1 MTDRE
6 TNTMLDVRTAGRAAG
21 RAAGS
26 LAVLLLALFA
36 AACGG
41 AGAPPEGESA
51 SAPPAPVTVY
61 SGRNESLIG
70 PLLDRFTEATGIPV
84 EVRYGETAELAA
96 TLLEEGAN
104 TPAEVFIS
112 QDAAALGALAAEGL
126 LRPLPA
132 DLVATVPA
140 RFADPGGR
148 WIGLSGRARVL
159 VYNTEATGPDE
170 LPETLEAVADPRYR
184 GRFGVAPLNGS
195 FQAQMAVYRALE
207 GAEALEE
214 LLAGIAANQPQRYA
228 NNRAIVDAVIAGEI
242 EFGLVNHYYLWRA
255 LQERPDASARNW
267 FQPGGGASSF
277 INVAGAGVL
286 AAPTDDDA
294 AEAVELVRWLLSGEA
309 QRYFADQTFEYPLVP
324 GVPAAADLVPLD
336 ELATPDVDFAAVSAV
351 LDETLAAID
360 ASGLVGPA

>member
-1 MTDRE
+1 
-6 TNTMLDVRTAGRAAG
+6 MLDVRVAGR
-21 RAAGS
+21 RAGS
-26 LAVLLLALFA
+26 LAALALALLA

-41 AGAPPEGESA
+41 ADSPRRGPPEGESA
-51 SAPPAPVTVY
+51 APAPAPVTVY

-70 PLLDRFTEATGIPV
+70 PILERFTEATGIPV

-104 TPAEVFIS
+104 TPAEVFIA

-126 LRPLPA
+126 LRSLPS
-132 DLVATVPA
+132 DVVSGVPA

-148 WIGLSGRARVL
+148 WVGLSGRARVL
-159 VYNTEATGPDE
+159 VYNTASISPDE
-170 LPETLEAVADPRYR
+170 LPATLEAVADPRYR

-214 LLAGIAANQPQRYA
+214 LLAGLAANRPQRSA
-228 NNRAIVDAVIAGEI
+228 NNRAIVDAAIAGEI
-242 EFGLVNHYYLWRA
+242 DFGLVNHYYLWRA
-255 LQERPDASARNW
+255 LQERPDAPAKNW

-286 AAPTDDDA
+286 AAPADVDA
-294 AEAVELVRWLLSGEA
+294 AEAVELVRWLLSDEA
-309 QRYFADQTFEYPLVP
+309 QRYFAGETFEYPLVP

-336 ELATPDVDFAAVSAV
+336 ELATPDLDFGAVSAV

-360 ASGLVGPA
+360 ASGLVGPGPG